1 MANNKI
7 ITVVGITGKQGA
19 SVADVFLQE
28 AGWHV
33 RGVTRDPAKPE
44 SQKWAAKGV
53 ELVKANLNDAA
64 SLKAAFA
71 GSTVVFGVTDFWGI
85 VGDLEVQKRAQEA
98 GRPVNVLAY
107 DLEVQQG
114 RNIVDAVFATLETI
128 DRFVLSTL
136 SPTKKLS
143 KGKYTHNFHFDAKW
157 EAVEYLKATYPALEK
172 KTSYLQVAL
181 YLSNWKSSPLGRPT
195 KQSDNTFIWSL
206 PGDPDAPVAQV
217 DARHDTGLFVK
228 ALTQVEPGKHL
239 LGASGFL
246 SWNEFTTL
254 WGKVHGVQCRFQR
267 LDRAVLE
274 NAIPGGVGEE
284 LADMYEYIGDFGY
297 HGGDPSVIFPADL
310 GVDVPFTTLEEF
322 IKKEDWSEVL

>member
-1 MANNKI
+1 MANKI
-7 ITVVGITGKQGA
+7 ITVVGITGMQGA

-33 RGVTRDPAKPE
+33 RGITRNPAKPE

-53 ELVKANLNDAA
+53 ELVKADLNDAA

-85 VGDLEVQKRAQEA
+85 VGDPEIQKRAQES

-114 RNIVDAVFATLETI
+114 RNIVDAVFATLETL

-136 SPTKKLS
+136 SATTKWS
-143 KGKYTHNFHFDAKW
+143 KGKYTHNYHFDAKW

-172 KTSYLQVAL
+172 KTSYLQQ
-181 YLSNWKSSPLGRPT
+181 P
-195 KQSDNTFIWSL
+195 DNTFIWSA
-206 PGDPDAPVAQV
+206 PGNPDTPVAQV

-228 ALTQVEPGKHL
+228 ALTQVGPGKNL

-246 SWNEFTTL
+246 SWNEFAAL